1 MMAVPLP
8 PCPRRLLSGT
18 RRTGLQVPPDVALG
32 ITQRYQRNASE
43 LEDGEPDS
51 LLTIETIM
59 VAAIYGVFAWCA
71 FGAAIWVVAKVLI
84 WAIGG

>member
-1 MMAVPLP
+1 MNMTLHTRH
-8 PCPRRLLSGT
+8 RRFLSAD
-18 RRTGLQVPPDVALG
+18 RRTGIQVPPEVARG
-32 ITQRYQRNASE
+32 CSQRFSQSWRDQQQD
-43 LEDGEPDS
+43 EDER

-59 VAAIYGVFAWCA
+59 KAVIYGVFAWCA